1 MPTGDWQS
9 NDHRSL
15 QVCWIK
21 DFWSWWLFWRIL
33 ADVIREAV
41 WSVGAWLQVCQCQW
55 RKTRWT
61 IPLPQAFFPMA
72 SPSSRWD
79 LPQIQMSFNLIPEG
93 GETAVELLPGDFEP
107 SRRANHPHSAPAQAT
122 CPSWVIVGGDDGKV
136 ENRYSIYL
144 IYWG

>member
-1 MPTGDWQS
+1 MPTGDRQS

-33 ADVIREAV
+33 ADVIRKAV
-41 WSVGAWLQVCQCQW
+41 VVAGVPMPMEEDQMEDSSPPSLLPNGITLVKV
-55 RKTRWT
+55 RSST
-61 IPLPQAFFPMA
+61 IFF
-72 SPSSRWD
+72 
-79 LPQIQMSFNLIPEG
+79 QMSFILIPEG
-93 GETAVELLPGDFEP
+93 GEAAVELLPGDFEP

-136 ENRYSIYL
+136 ENWYCIYL